1 MIRTL
6 TIVAAFSVVVA
17 LIAAMAAC
25 SNGSDVEATSPTPTP
40 TSPVEVPVEDVS
52 SAGSDGASSG
62 ENSGE
67 DGGGNG
73 ENDKNDNGNGNGGNG
88 NGGGSAAPSSEDDVA
103 AFTNPN
109 PDGNGITLNSAQNE
123 ALKDAKPRDMVTWNT
138 QPTLSMWEL
147 RAEGTI
153 QNSGVLFD
161 PLEGDGSAFS
171 VYYKG
176 HAESLVELLP
186 ELEPTMMWLTDLT
199 VAPTEVET
207 KGDEFSFRAYSPLFM
222 DTDPSDLELRVYGYD
237 ADGNPAILAIAEIVA
252 E

>member
-17 LIAAMAAC
+17 LVAAMAAC

-62 ENSGE
+62 ENSSE

-73 ENDKNDNGNGNGGNG
+73 EKDENDNGNGGNG

-123 ALKDAKPRDMVTWNT
+123 ALKDAKPRDMVAWNT

-153 QNSGVLFD
+153 QKLGVLFD